1 MMLKM
6 KATGNHASHP
16 SKGLKPLEGSLGRR
30 IEIMDTTLRDG
41 EQTSGVSF
49 LPSEKLQIAKL
60 LLEELKVDRIEVA
73 SARVSEGELEG
84 VQKIT
89 QWAAKKGYLDRVE
102 VLGFVDTPVSVNW
115 IVEAGG
121 KVLNL
126 LTKGSMNHLVHQ
138 LKKTPEQHFADIQK
152 SISYAQEMGVS
163 VNVYLEDWS
172 NGMRNSPEYTL
183 SLIEFLTKQSVKR
196 IMLPDTLGLLSPKE
210 VKAFFEQ
217 IVAQFPAVHFDFHA
231 HNDYDLSVANV
242 LEAIS
247 NGAAGLHTTI
257 NGLGERAGNAPLE
270 SVIAVIKDFTDLEI
284 GVQEQKIFRVSKLV
298 EQFSGQHI
306 PANKPVVGENVF
318 TQTAGIH
325 ADGDNKKNLYFNDL
339 MPERFGR
346 QRKYA
351 LGKTSGKANILKNL
365 EELGI
370 SLEKD
375 ELAKVTQRI
384 IELGDKKERVTTEDL
399 PYIISDVL
407 QNNSISKHISIEGY
421 HMTHSKG
428 LKPTVQL
435 RMSIHGKFYDEIATG
450 DGQYD
455 SFMRALKKIYKT
467 LGREL
472 PKLTDYHVS
481 IPPGGKTDAFVE
493 TVITWDYG
501 KIFKTK
507 GLDPDQTVAAMM
519 ATEKMLN
526 IIENMNYQPTKEE
539 STYYGNQ
546 YRTVAR

>member
-1 MMLKM
+1 MTAGK
-6 KATGNHASHP
+6 
-16 SKGLKPLEGSLGRR
+16 R

-41 EQTSGVSF
+41 EQTSSVSF

-60 LLEELKVDRIEVA
+60 LLDELKVDRIEVA
-73 SARVSEGELEG
+73 SARVSDGELEG
-84 VQKIT
+84 VKKIT
-89 QWAAKKGYLDRVE
+89 HWAEEKGYLDRVE
-102 VLGFVDTPVSVNW
+102 VLGFVDTPTSVDW
-115 IVEAGG
+115 ILKAGA
-121 KVLNL
+121 KVMNL
-126 LTKGSMNHLVHQ
+126 LTKGSYNHLIHQ
-138 LKKTPEQHFADIQK
+138 LKKTQKEHFADIQK
-152 SISYAQEMGVS
+152 SVAYAQEKGIA

-183 SLIEFLTKQSVKR
+183 ALIEFLTALPVKR
-196 IMLPDTLGLLSPKE
+196 IMLPDTLGLLSPE
-210 VKAFFEQ
+210 ETKAFFIQ
-217 IVAQFPAVHFDFHA
+217 ISERFPDAHFDFHA

-242 LEAIS
+242 MEAIMY
-247 NGAAGLHTTI
+247 GASGIHTTV

-270 SVIAVIKDFTDLEI
+270 SVIAVIKDFTDLQI
-284 GVQEQKIFRVSKLV
+284 NVQEQKIYRVSKLV

-339 MPERFGR
+339 LPERFGR

-375 ELAKVTQRI
+375 ELTKVTQRI

-407 QNNSISKHISIEGY
+407 QNNSISKNIFIEGY
-421 HMTHSKG
+421 HMTHSHG
-428 LKPTVQL
+428 LKPSVQL
-435 RMSIHGKFYDEIATG
+435 RLNIYGKSYDAHASG

-455 SFMRALKKIYKT
+455 AFMRAVKEIYKS
-467 LGREL
+467 RNRQL
-472 PKLTDYHVS
+472 PKLIDYHVS

-493 TVITWDYG
+493 TVVTWDYG

-526 IIENMNYQPTKEE
+526 IVESFNQTPTKEE
-539 STYYGNQ
+539 SKFYGNE
-546 YRTVAR
+546 YRAVAR